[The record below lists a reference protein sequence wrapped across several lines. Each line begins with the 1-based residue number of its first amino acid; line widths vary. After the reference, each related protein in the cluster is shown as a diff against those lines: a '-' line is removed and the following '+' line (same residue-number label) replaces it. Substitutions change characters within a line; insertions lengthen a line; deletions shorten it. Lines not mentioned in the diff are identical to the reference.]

1 MTETPLPKLVSR
13 YLRYCEWA
21 RASGYFA
28 LDWTEY
34 KKLRTDPSR
43 RY

>member
-1 MTETPLPKLVSR
+1 MTETPLSKLVRR

-28 LDWTEY
+28 LDWAEY
-34 KKLRTDPSR
+34 KALRLAPR
-43 RY
+43 R